1 MCICST
7 TPYIKLLNKMQY
19 DMLLIKY
26 TGVPRDLNVEEI
38 NIKYV

>member
-1 MCICST
+1 MC

-26 TGVPRDLNVEEI
+26 TGLPRYFYVEKM
-38 NIKYV
+38 NIK